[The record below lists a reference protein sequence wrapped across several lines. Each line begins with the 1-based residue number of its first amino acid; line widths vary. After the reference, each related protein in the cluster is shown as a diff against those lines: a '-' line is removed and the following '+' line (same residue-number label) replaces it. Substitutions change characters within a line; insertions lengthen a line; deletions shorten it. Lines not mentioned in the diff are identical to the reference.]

1 MTIKVSVNGFG
12 RIGRIIFRT
21 SQERKDIEIVAINDL
36 LNAHYMAYMLK
47 YDSTHGRF
55 NGTIEVKDGNLI
67 VNGKTIR
74 CTTEENPSNL
84 KWNDVGIDVVV
95 EATGIFLTDKEARK
109 HIAAG
114 AKKVVLTGPSK
125 DDTAMFVM
133 GVNHNTYSGQ
143 NIISNASCTTNCLA
157 PLAKIINDKFG
168 IIEGLMTTVH
178 SITATQ
184 KTVDGFSVKD
194 WRNGRS
200 ALQNIIPSST
210 SASKSIGK
218 IIPELNNKLAGIA
231 FRVPTPNVSVIDLTI
246 RLNKSA
252 NYKEICQVIQDAAN
266 GELKDILGYTED
278 NVVSTDFNTNKLISI
293 FDAKAGIALNNNFV
307 KLISWYDNESG
318 YSSKVL
324 DLIAHISKY
333 K

>member
-1 MTIKVSVNGFG
+1 
-12 RIGRIIFRT
+12 
-21 SQERKDIEIVAINDL
+21 
-36 LNAHYMAYMLK
+36 
-47 YDSTHGRF
+47 
-55 NGTIEVKDGNLI
+55 
-67 VNGKTIR
+67 
-74 CTTEENPSNL
+74 
-84 KWNDVGIDVVV
+84 
-95 EATGIFLTDKEARK
+95 
-109 HIAAG
+109 
-114 AKKVVLTGPSK
+114 
-125 DDTAMFVM
+125 
-133 GVNHNTYSGQ
+133 
-143 NIISNASCTTNCLA
+143 
-157 PLAKIINDKFG
+157 
-168 IIEGLMTTVH
+168 LMTTVH

-246 RLNKSA
+246 RLDKSA